1 MSFPLPDCSS
11 SLYSILRGEF
21 MAWEQVVFQYDG
33 SFDGFLCC
41 VFDSYVHKEF
51 PIAFYSDE
59 ECCLLSFYPVHTVN
73 TVREHA
79 QRVYR
84 SLVKLSPPAV
94 QLLRKG
100 FLTCLEDKELCLY
113 LLVRKLF
120 KDGPDFLKNQADPVY
135 YPVAKAIRH
144 MNGELEKLRGF
155 VRFSDYS
162 GILGA
167 EIEPKNRVLPLLRH
181 HFCSRYANESFFIYD
196 RCHKELLLYTKGRSQ
211 IVPVDSLQLA
221 LPGEEEVHYR
231 RLWKQFYES
240 VSIKER
246 TNPRCQNSFLPK
258 RYRGT
263 MTEFLSAEHSGNPQ
277 SLYEKK
283 PQILP

>member
-1 MSFPLPDCSS
+1 
-11 SLYSILRGEF
+11 

-33 SFDGFLCC
+33 TFDGFLCC

-51 PIAFYSDE
+51 PTAFYSDE
-59 ECCLLSFYPVHTVN
+59 EWCVLSFYPVRAVHTVS
-73 TVREHA
+73 EHA

-84 SLVKLSPPAV
+84 SLVKLSPSAV

-100 FLTCLEDKELCLY
+100 FLTCLEEKELCLY
-113 LLVRKLF
+113 CFIRKLF
-120 KDGPDFLKNQADPVY
+120 KDGPAFLKNQADPAY
-135 YPVAKAIRH
+135 YPIAKAVRH
-144 MNGELEKLRGF
+144 MNGEVEKLRGF
-155 VRFSDYS
+155 IRFSDYS
-162 GILGA
+162 GVLGA
-167 EIEPKNRVLPLLRH
+167 EIEPKNQVLPLLRH

-196 RCHKELLLYTKGRSQ
+196 RCHKELLLYTKGHSR
-211 IVPVDSLQLA
+211 IIPVDSLQLS

-240 VSIKER
+240 IAIKER

-263 MTEFLSAEHSGNPQ
+263 MTEFLPADHGENPQ
-277 SLYEKK
+277 LFSSKN
-283 PQILP
+283 PQNLP